1 MKKLLQEAQE
11 EMSNGQLMTTV
22 LEEHGNQ
29 GMILLNSRLL
39 MMNNAEELQSLDKQE
54 MQNLNLI
61 VLIAK
66 SSF

>member
-22 LEEHGNQ
+22 VEVHGNQ

>member
-1 MKKLLQEAQE
+1 MKKLLKEAQE

-22 LEEHGNQ
+22 LEDYGNQ